1 MQNDAAALAS
11 NLRKDHFNMFEL
23 TDIMRQKDDF
33 EIAAL
38 LNRLRCNALSDSDK
52 EQMKRCE
59 ISKDSDKYPKLSSF
73 ACRKLFHA
81 YL

>member
-52 EQMKRCE
+52 MN
-59 ISKDSDKYPKLSSF
+59 
-73 ACRKLFHA
+73 
-81 YL
+81 